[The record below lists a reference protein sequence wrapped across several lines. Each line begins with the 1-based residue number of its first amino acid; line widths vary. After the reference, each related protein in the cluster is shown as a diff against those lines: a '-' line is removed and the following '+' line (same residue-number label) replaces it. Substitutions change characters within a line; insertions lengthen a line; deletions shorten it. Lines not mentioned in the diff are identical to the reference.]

1 VRVLKL
7 DSKPRVAILM
17 FVFLLTVAVLVGAIL
32 VLGSRGG
39 GKASGVDLHA
49 LKTIPHS
56 VAQGVTPPSAAP
68 EAPKVSSGGP
78 GENALL
84 RRVVAGVDASI
95 VSNAVLGDPPTGFQA
110 EPRFGEVGN
119 RWLYLEMKA
128 DGTERGLVE
137 PNWEAMLVTGAY
149 RDLAHTA
156 NLPDLLGYTV
166 QLRFPD
172 RSLSAPDSTVIAQ
185 PFTHNVIADDQRA
198 AAAVKTHVQQMAGVR
213 GESMR
218 VLHAASPAIVETLT
232 AANPAELLKDGLGSI
247 QQSVFGDIND
257 YDGVLVRVVDGD
269 GKIVATAAYS
279 VRLGLGTGWADREL
293 VADEQSPFAGTS

>member
-1 VRVLKL
+1 VRGLRIGSRPRAATLVL
-7 DSKPRVAILM
+7 A
-17 FVFLLTVAVLVGAIL
+17 FLLAVAVLVGAIL

-39 GKASGVDLHA
+39 VKASGVDLHA

-56 VAQGVTPPSAAP
+56 VAHGVTPPSAAP

-84 RRVVAGVDASI
+84 RRVIAGVDASI
-95 VSNAVLGDPPTGFQA
+95 VLGAVLGAPPEGFQA

-149 RDLAHTA
+149 RDLAHAA

-172 RSLSAPDSTVIAQ
+172 RSLSAPDSTAIAQ
-185 PFTHNVIADDQRA
+185 PFTHDVIADDQRA
-198 AAAVKTHVQQMAGVR
+198 AASVKAHVQQMAVR

-218 VLHAASPAIVETLT
+218 VLHAASPAIAETLS
-232 AANPAELLKDGLGSI
+232 AANPADLLKDGLGSI

-257 YDGVLVRVVDGD
+257 YDGALVRVVDGD
-269 GKIVATAAYS
+269 GKVVATAAYS
-279 VRLGLGTGWADREL
+279 ARLGIGTGWADPTL
-293 VADEQSPFAGTS
+293 VADQQSPFAGTS